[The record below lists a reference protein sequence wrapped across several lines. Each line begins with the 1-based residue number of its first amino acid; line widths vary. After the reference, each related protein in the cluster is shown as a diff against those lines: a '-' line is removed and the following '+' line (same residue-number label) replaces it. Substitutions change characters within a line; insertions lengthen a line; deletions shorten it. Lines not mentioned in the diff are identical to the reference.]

1 MTATYKILAQSNPSA
16 STNTDIYT
24 VGLNKSAVCS
34 TLAVCNQGTTV
45 ASFNIALRQG
55 GATIA
60 SQQYLAYGTPIQ
72 GNDLLTFSIGITL
85 AANDVVTVNANTSTV
100 SFNLLGT
107 ELS

>member
-24 VGLNKSAVCS
+24 VGSGKSAVCS
-34 TLAVCNQGTTV
+34 TLAVCNQGSSI
-45 ASFNIALRQG
+45 ASFNVALRQG
-55 GATIA
+55 GATLA
-60 SQQYLAYGTPIQ
+60 SQQYIAYGTPIQ
-72 GNDLLTFSIGITL
+72 GNDILTFSIGLTL
-85 AANDVVTVNANTSTV
+85 AATDVVTVNANTSSV